1 MKKLFSC
8 VVLACASGL
17 IALVQPTPAA
27 AQSDPRP
34 HAEARVVLSTPE
46 LTVHTLMAPA
56 AVFSV
61 TSHVLE
67 FKNQLFVVD
76 GQFFSPYAADLKA
89 YVDKL
94 GKPVTRFYISHE
106 HPDHYLGMGEAF
118 PDVTIYALPQVRHHI
133 EEDGPKQIAR
143 WTARLGPNMVAQ
155 RLALPSRD
163 AKPGREVVD
172 GVNVELAAVADNESP
187 EALVI
192 KLPDQ
197 GVYIA
202 QDLLYNG
209 VHLWAAGPTDG
220 WRTAL
225 KGLLGETR
233 YRTFLAGH
241 GPAGDRRT
249 IEQDLAYLDTVD
261 RIRQSAAGAADYKAQ
276 LLRAFPNHAG
286 AALVDIYLPLVYPAP
301 Q

>member
-1 MKKLFSC
+1 M
-8 VVLACASGL
+8 
-17 IALVQPTPAA
+17 
-27 AQSDPRP
+27 
-34 HAEARVVLSTPE
+34 VLSTPA

-67 FKNQLFVVD
+67 FKSQLFVVD

-106 HPDHYLGMGEAF
+106 HPDHCLGMGEAF
-118 PDVTIYALPQVRHHI
+118 PDVTVYALPQVRHHI

-155 RLALPSRD
+155 RLTLPSRD

-172 GVNVELAAVADNESP
+172 G
-187 EALVI
+187 
-192 KLPDQ
+192 
-197 GVYIA
+197 
-202 QDLLYNG
+202 
-209 VHLWAAGPTDG
+209 
-220 WRTAL
+220 
-225 KGLLGETR
+225 
-233 YRTFLAGH
+233 
-241 GPAGDRRT
+241 RRT
-249 IEQDLAYLDTVD
+249 IEQDLTYLDTVD
-261 RIRQSAAGAADYKAQ
+261 RIRHSAADAADYKAQ

-286 AALVDIYLPLVYPAP
+286 AALVDIYLPLVYPASR
-301 Q
+301 